1 MKKPMI
7 LKPVYV
13 IAVNEVILY
22 LGKKY
27 VVQDFNTKTLSFVL
41 LTPEGKTIEAYH
53 KEVQKIS
60 KSSSLVNISDN

>member
-1 MKKPMI
+1 MI

-13 IAVNEVILY
+13 IAVNETVLY
-22 LGKKY
+22 DNQKY

-41 LTPEGKTIEAYH
+41 LTPEGKTIEVHH

-60 KSSSLVNISDN
+60 KSSSLVNINDN